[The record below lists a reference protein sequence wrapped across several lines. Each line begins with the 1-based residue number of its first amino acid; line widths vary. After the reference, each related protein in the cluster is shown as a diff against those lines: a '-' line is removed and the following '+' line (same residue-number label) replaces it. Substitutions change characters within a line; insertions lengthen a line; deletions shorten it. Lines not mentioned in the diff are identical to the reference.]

1 MLKHKGN
8 WESHL
13 QKKEKKGKIKS
24 VNRKNK
30 LSKGSYLRKNR
41 VDITRNGT
49 EIWKNRPSSGQWTGY
64 VPW

>member
-1 MLKHKGN
+1 M
-8 WESHL
+8 

-49 EIWKNRPSSGQWTGY
+49 EI
-64 VPW
+64 